1 MLIYWRVILASDW
14 RAELP
19 PKSVGNFKVPSWLWI
34 RTIFLLNGV
43 QYYIYTFFQLFLDT
57 VYVYVYIYVDSLT
70 VSSFILY
77 HIPMIS
83 HYHSR
88 CSRLIFPLH
97 ITQYVFCVSS
107 HPYSS
112 WNSMFPC
119 FQRYFSRGFNMFL
132 LFPPQKIPYLVGG
145 LEHGFY
151 FSIYWE

>member
-1 MLIYWRVILASDW
+1 MIGVRSY
-14 RAELP
+14 P
-19 PKSVGNFKVPSWLWI
+19 PSQWETSRCQAGCES
-34 RTIFLLNGV
+34 V
-43 QYYIYTFFQLFLDT
+43 QYFCSTVYNIIYIYVFP
-57 VYVYVYIYVDSLT
+57 VVSRYSVCICIYIYVDSLT

-132 LFPPQKIPYLVGG
+132 LFPPPKIPYLVGG